1 MGFPKWYSRRGW
13 PRTGHFLVSALF
25 HTRRSKMKTFLIIA
39 AIVIR
44 GRPNVSARSTQR
56 VTNWAF
62 RRRAW
67 LIVEWSDL
75 YPRQVGMD
83 FTPVTRCHLHLHCC
97 VEVFGR
103 PFPIEDPARF

>member
-1 MGFPKWYSRRGW
+1 
-13 PRTGHFLVSALF
+13 
-25 HTRRSKMKTFLIIA
+25 MKTFLIIA
-39 AIVIR
+39 EIKKYPPAQPSGSRI
-44 GRPNVSARSTQR
+44 G
-56 VTNWAF
+56 AF

-103 PFPIEDPARF
+103 PFPIEDPARFSERALGP